1 MEKGLFLRIK
11 NYESYATPSELD
23 FIRYLNTNP
32 EQLVGKGLK
41 EVAQL
46 TYSSQATVY
55 RLCRKLDFDGYKE
68 FQNALVYELA
78 LMKESQVVS
87 MQDID
92 PGQSTADVIKRV
104 TWKNVESLEMT
115 SKLVKPEDIETCVD
129 LLGKARNIN
138 LFGIG
143 SSLLVAR
150 DFYLKLIRIGK
161 LVNISDDL
169 HSQILYSSTMTKDD
183 LAVVISYSGLTEEII
198 TCAQNAKEKGAK
210 VIAITRSSG
219 SKLGRYADVILEVAA
234 TELIVRSGAMSS
246 RISQLNMI
254 DILYVS
260 YVNRHYDEL
269 YSSFAKT
276 QIKKEDK

>member
-1 MEKGLFLRIK
+1 MEKGLFLRLQR
-11 NYESYATPSELD
+11 YEELATSAERD
-23 FIRYLNTNP
+23 FIKMLLSKP
-32 EQLVGKGLK
+32 EIFVGKGLK
-41 EVAQL
+41 EVSEIA
-46 TYSSQATVY
+46 YASQATVY
-55 RLCRKLDFDGYKE
+55 RLCRKLGYDGYKE

-78 LMKESQVVS
+78 LMKESRMVS

-92 PGQSTADVIKRV
+92 PTQSVEDIIKRV
-104 TWKNVESLEMT
+104 TLKNIESLEM
-115 SKLVKPEDIETCVD
+115 SAKLVQKNDISRCVD
-129 LLGKARNIN
+129 LIGKARNIY

-150 DFYLKLIRIGK
+150 DLYLKLLRIDK
-161 LVNISDDL
+161 LCNISDDL
-169 HSQILYSSTMTKDD
+169 HSQILYSKNIHKDD
-183 LAVVISYSGLTEEII
+183 LAIIISYSGLTQEMI
-198 TCAQNAKEKGAK
+198 TCAQNAKNNGAF

-219 SKLGRYADVILEVAA
+219 SKLGKYADVTLEVAA

-246 RISQLNMI
+246 RISQLNMV

-276 QIKKEDK
+276 QIKKG

>member
-1 MEKGLFLRIK
+1 
-11 NYESYATPSELD
+11 
-23 FIRYLNTNP
+23 
-32 EQLVGKGLK
+32 
-41 EVAQL
+41 
-46 TYSSQATVY
+46 
-55 RLCRKLDFDGYKE
+55 
-68 FQNALVYELA
+68 
-78 LMKESQVVS
+78 
-87 MQDID
+87 
-92 PGQSTADVIKRV
+92 
-104 TWKNVESLEMT
+104 
-115 SKLVKPEDIETCVD
+115 
-129 LLGKARNIN
+129 
-138 LFGIG
+138 
-143 SSLLVAR
+143 SLLVAR

-161 LVNISDDL
+161 MVNISDDL

-183 LAVVISYSGLTEEII
+183 LAVVISYSGLTEEMI

>member
-1 MEKGLFLRIK
+1 MIKGIHHISMKCGTADEF
-11 NYESYATPSELD
+11 
-23 FIRYLNTNP
+23 
-32 EQLVGKGLK
+32 
-41 EVAQL
+41 
-46 TYSSQATVY
+46 SQA
-55 RLCRKLDFDGYKE
+55 K
-68 FQNALVYELA
+68 
-78 LMKESQVVS
+78 
-87 MQDID
+87 
-92 PGQSTADVIKRV
+92 
-104 TWKNVESLEMT
+104 
-115 SKLVKPEDIETCVD
+115 
-129 LLGKARNIN
+129 
-138 LFGIG
+138 
-143 SSLLVAR
+143 

-161 LVNISDDL
+161 MCNISDDL

-183 LAVVISYSGLTEEII
+183 LAVVISYSGLTEEMI
-198 TCAQNAKEKGAK
+198 TCAKQAKEKGAK

-276 QIKKEDK
+276 QIKKEEK